1 MKKNKLQAEEVE
13 QSTYRTG
20 ETRGKMQ
27 ARKHKRLQ
35 AEERASPAKSADN
48 VTEKIAW
55 ATSGHTLT
63 TKKKKA
69 GRCNWKQEQ

>member
-55 ATSGHTLT
+55 ATSGHTL
-63 TKKKKA
+63 KKKKV

>member
-1 MKKNKLQAEEVE
+1 
-13 QSTYRTG
+13 
-20 ETRGKMQ
+20 MQ

-63 TKKKKA
+63 TKKKKREDA
-69 GRCNWKQEQ
+69 IGSKSNETWASTALTDSGKT